1 MLNDHHLDQL
11 AQQHYLRL
19 DGFFPVELYS
29 ALRKKARALV
39 ENDEMERAGIGS
51 GAQFEMNKR
60 IRGDEVFWLNRQD
73 EDPVI
78 QHFWKWI
85 QDLSDQLNRA
95 FFLGIRDAEFHFAH
109 YPKGAYYRPHFDQF
123 KDRNNRLI
131 SFILYMNDQWQSGH
145 GGELVIH
152 NKSEKIVVEP
162 LGNRVA
168 MFRSDAVLHEVL
180 EAHQPRLSLTGWF
193 TSQPLGL
200 GFLT

>member
-1 MLNDHHLDQL
+1 M
-11 AQQHYLRL
+11 
-19 DGFFPVELYS
+19 VES
-29 ALRKKARALV
+29 
-39 ENDEMERAGIGS
+39 DEMERAGIGS

-60 IRGDEVFWLNRQD
+60 IRGDEVFWLDRRD
-73 EDPVI
+73 DDPVV
-78 QHFWKWI
+78 QRFWKWVEGLA
-85 QDLSDQLNRA
+85 DELNMA

-131 SFILYMNDQWQSGH
+131 SFILYMNDNWQTGH

-152 NKSEKIVVEP
+152 DKSGKILVEP
-162 LGNRVA
+162 LGNRMA
-168 MFRSDAVLHEVL
+168 MFRSDTVLHEVL